1 MNKKRISK
9 EKNFIKKYLNGEKSL
24 TFSFWIVS
32 VLGLSVLSIPNYI
45 ILSKGDQ
52 FFETMSDTSALL
64 YIIYILFIFVS
75 SIFIFIGLWKSAS
88 NYIKMKKVK
97 KQSALW
103 GYLSYVYIILSIIR
117 SINVMVFG

>member
-1 MNKKRISK
+1 MNKKRLSK
-9 EKNFIKKYLNGEKSL
+9 EKNFVKKYLNGEKSL